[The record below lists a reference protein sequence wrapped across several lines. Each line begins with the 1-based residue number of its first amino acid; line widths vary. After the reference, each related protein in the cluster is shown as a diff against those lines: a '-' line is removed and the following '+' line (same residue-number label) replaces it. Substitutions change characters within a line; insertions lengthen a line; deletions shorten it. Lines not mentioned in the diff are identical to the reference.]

1 MLLGPVDGIPGT
13 MEKKPESA
21 RSNAD
26 VSTVKELQELE
37 RLLPFITS
45 SPTLDPLVNSQN
57 KSTLQMYR

>member
-45 SPTLDPLVNSQN
+45 SPTLDP
-57 KSTLQMYR
+57 